1 MQRKGNA
8 IIGKNQVP
16 NQETFGIDMGGALW
30 ATAIHDWANGKTSYY
45 GLKDQEQLSKEE
57 RLFQLVA
64 DHVRDGKKVDV
75 YYEAGRYGFWPA
87 RRMSK
92 SGALVHILPIN
103 KLKVI
108 MCGKTIKTDKLDAK
122 FLGGLHPSDEIP
134 EVYIP
139 TLSEEG
145 RRDAERELDRIKTSI
160 NRVNAQMLALIDRT
174 PLPTPDFHR
183 TSAAWRKAI
192 LKWSK
197 MVEWNECPELLLR
210 RLPNM
215 ISELEL
221 FEKELADWEKII
233 QQYQDRDRDNSRKSA
248 GEDHTAETVMKLQQF
263 KGVGERLSR
272 HLPWEIGDFR
282 RFGSGK
288 QFAAFF
294 GLTPCPFASG
304 TMNRDQGISKAGRK
318 SLRKMAIECA
328 WLWYRWQPESW
339 LVKKWQ
345 DRLVQKGR
353 IRRTAIVALA
363 RQLMVALWR
372 YIVKGEA
379 IEGAIINK
387 PIEV

>member
-1 MQRKGNA
+1 MQRKGNTINRKSQA
-8 IIGKNQVP
+8 G
-16 NQETFGIDMGGALW
+16 NQETFGIDMGGTLW
-30 ATAIHDWANGKTSYY
+30 ATAIRDWESGKTSYY
-45 GLKDQEQLSKEE
+45 GLKDTPEADKET
-57 RLFQLVA
+57 RLFQLVS
-64 DHVRDGKKVDV
+64 DHIRSGKDVDV

-87 RRMSK
+87 RRLQE

-122 FLGGLHPSDEIP
+122 FLGGLHPSDDVP

-139 TLSEEG
+139 TLTEEG
-145 RRDAERELDRIKTSI
+145 RRDAERELDRIRTSI
-160 NRVNAQMLALIDRT
+160 NRVNAQMLALLDRT

-183 TSAAWRKAI
+183 NSLEWRKAI
-192 LKWSK
+192 MKWSK
-197 MVEWNECPELLLR
+197 MREWNECPELLLK

-221 FEKELADWEKII
+221 FEKELREWQEII
-233 QQYQDRDRDNSRKSA
+233 HHYQDRDGKNAKDSGITDGTS
-248 GEDHTAETVMKLQQF
+248 ETVMKLQQF

-282 RFGSGK
+282 RFGNGK

-304 TMNRDQGISKAGRK
+304 TMNREQGISKAGRK
-318 SLRKMAIECA
+318 SLRKMAVECA
-328 WLWYRWQPESW
+328 WLWYRWQPESR
-339 LVKKWQ
+339 LVKKWK
-345 DRLVQKGR
+345 DRLEQKGR
-353 IRRTAIVALA
+353 IRRTAIVAMA

-372 YIVKGEA
+372 YVVKGEE
-379 IEGAIINK
+379 IQGAIINK
-387 PIEV
+387 PVEA

>member
-1 MQRKGNA
+1 MQRKGNT
-8 IIGKNQVP
+8 ISEKIQTG
-16 NQETFGIDMGGALW
+16 NQETFGIDMGGTLW
-30 ATAIHDWANGKTSYY
+30 ATAIRDWESGKNSYY
-45 GLKDQEQLSKEE
+45 GLKDKEQLSKEE

-64 DHVRDGKKVDV
+64 DHVQDGKKVDV

-87 RRMSK
+87 RKMLAI
-92 SGALVHILPIN
+92 GAGIHILPIN

-139 TLSEEG
+139 TLTEEG
-145 RRDAERELDRIKTSI
+145 RRDAERELGRIKESI

-304 TMNRDQGISKAGRK
+304 TMNRNQGISKAGRK

-363 RQLMVALWR
+363 
-372 YIVKGEA
+372 
-379 IEGAIINK
+379 
-387 PIEV
+387 

>member
-1 MQRKGNA
+1 MQRKGNTVGSKSQA
-8 IIGKNQVP
+8 G
-16 NQETFGIDMGGALW
+16 NQETFGIDMGGTLW
-30 ATAIHDWANGKTSYY
+30 ATAIRDWESGKNSYY
-45 GLKDQEQLSKEE
+45 GLKDKDQLSKEA
-57 RLFQLVA
+57 RLFQLLS

-87 RRMSK
+87 RKMLAI
-92 SGALVHILPIN
+92 GAAVHILPIN

-122 FLGGLHPSDEIP
+122 FLGGLHPSDEVP

-139 TLSEEG
+139 TLTEEG
-145 RRDAERELDRIKTSI
+145 RRDAERELDRIKESI
-160 NRVNAQMLALIDRT
+160 NRVNAQLLALIDRT

-183 TSAAWRKAI
+183 TGAEWRKAV

-197 MVEWNECPELLLR
+197 MTEWTECPELLLL

-215 ISELEL
+215 IAELEL
-221 FEKELADWEKII
+221 FEKELADWQKVID
-233 QQYQDRDRDNSRKSA
+233 QYQNRDRDNSNQSEV
-248 GEDHTAETVMKLQQF
+248 EDRTSETVMKLQQF

-304 TMNRDQGISKAGRK
+304 TMNREQGISKAGRK
-318 SLRKMAIECA
+318 SLRKMAVECA
-328 WLWYRWQPESW
+328 WLWYRWQPESH
-339 LVKKWQ
+339 LSKKWK
-345 DRLVQKGR
+345 DRLAQKGR
-353 IRRTAIVALA
+353 SRRTAIVALA

-372 YIVKGEA
+372 YVVKGEA

-387 PIEV
+387 PIGA

>member
-1 MQRKGNA
+1 MQRKGNT
-8 IIGKNQVP
+8 ISEKIQTG
-16 NQETFGIDMGGALW
+16 NQETFGIDMGGTLW
-30 ATAIHDWANGKTSYY
+30 ATAIRDWESGKNSYY
-45 GLKDQEQLSKEE
+45 GLKDKEQLSKEE

-64 DHVRDGKKVDV
+64 DHVQDGKKVDV

-87 RRMSK
+87 RKMLAI
-92 SGALVHILPIN
+92 GAGVHILPIN

-139 TLSEEG
+139 TLTEEG
-145 RRDAERELDRIKTSI
+145 RRDAERELGRIKESI

-197 MVEWNECPELLLR
+197 MVECNECPELLLR

>member
-8 IIGKNQVP
+8 IIGKNQAP

-30 ATAIHDWANGKTSYY
+30 ATAIHDWANGKNSYY
-45 GLKDQEQLSKEE
+45 GLKDQEQLSKED
-57 RLFQLVA
+57 RLFELVA

-87 RRMSK
+87 RRMSE
-92 SGALVHILPIN
+92 SGASVHILPIN

-183 TSAAWRKAI
+183 TSPEWRKAV

-197 MVEWNECPELLLR
+197 MPEWNECPELLLL

-221 FEKELADWEKII
+221 FEKELEEWQNVIRR
-233 QQYQDRDRDNSRKSA
+233 YQDRDRENTQSPENDDKTS
-248 GEDHTAETVMKLQQF
+248 ETVMKLQQF

-272 HLPWEIGDFR
+272 HLPWELGDFR

-294 GLTPCPFASG
+294 GLTPSPFASG
-304 TMNRDQGISKAGRK
+304 TMSREQGISKAGRK
-318 SLRKMAIECA
+318 SLRKMAVECA
-328 WLWYRWQPESW
+328 WLWYRWQSESW
-339 LVKKWQ
+339 LVKKWK
-345 DRLVQKGR
+345 DRLEQKGR

-372 YIVKGEA
+372 YVVKGEA